1 MTDAPVQLLIASF
14 NDEKAANEAMKT
26 LRAAKR
32 QHLIGIQKAAVL
44 RRNAKGK
51 LHIAELKDFQAK
63 TGAKWGGALGAAIGL
78 VTGPGIIA
86 AGATGAVIGALAN
99 KLKNSGFAKG
109 RIKILGEALPPETS
123 ALVAVIEHTWVADL
137 QAALEDVGA
146 TVMAEALQRD
156 LADQLEAGREV
167 AYTAFVSEGGMAAGR
182 LSAGES
188 DIEVMGFLADDESIE
203 FVEAGVA
210 VEAIDVEFVPSTDT
224 PDEPAAEA

>member
-1 MTDAPVQLLIASF
+1 MTDVPVQLLIASF

-26 LRAAKR
+26 LRAANR

-44 RRNAKGK
+44 RRNESGK
-51 LHIAELKDFQAK
+51 LRIAELKDFQAK

-99 KLKNSGFAKG
+99 KLKKSGFAKD
-109 RIKILGEALPPETS
+109 RMKILGEALPPGTS
-123 ALVAVIEHTWVADL
+123 AIVAVIEHTWVADL
-137 QAALEDVGA
+137 QAAMEEVGA
-146 TVMAEALQRD
+146 TVMTEALQRD
-156 LADQLEAGREV
+156 IADQLEAGREV

-188 DIEVMGFLADDESIE
+188 DIEIAGFLADDESIE
-203 FVEAGVA
+203 FVEAGISL
-210 VEAIDVEFVPSTDT
+210 EGLDVEF
-224 PDEPAAEA
+224 EPETETVEETTA